1 MKQPRQSTILKTATR
16 NLHLVMAE
24 SSITAGLLAL
34 SIMTPFFKSIGLSQ
48 TEISETQ
55 MAYTVIVM
63 LLNFPLGYLA
73 DRISRKWANILGDFS
88 HVLVLLAYSQVGG
101 FWGAVI
107 CECFY
112 GVSSALT
119 DGVDQSLLKHFSD
132 RIAEETKVSKT
143 ELLRVKTARLAV
155 MREICNLTLLALG
168 GPIGAISFRLAIAL
182 SAVSHFIGGVISIF
196 ITDDSEKM
204 QPTHKNPVKD
214 LVRVARDVVKNP
226 MLRRRVAAYAVAREM
241 THGIIWVATP
251 LFIAAGIPLSVV
263 SFAWVGNALMA
274 MIGAYFA
281 GKYGKELSDANV
293 MFFAVFLMV
302 ASMLPMGIY
311 LDLSTVCLY
320 GLMGVIQGWTSAT
333 MLPIIQRYTKP
344 SEQTS
349 VISLAKVLAELLYIP
364 TVWIIGFA
372 ADIKLNYALFAVV
385 IIFLPLGLISIRS
398 LSKTT

>member
-1 MKQPRQSTILKTATR
+1 
-16 NLHLVMAE
+16 
-24 SSITAGLLAL
+24 
-34 SIMTPFFKSIGLSQ
+34 
-48 TEISETQ
+48 
-55 MAYTVIVM
+55 
-63 LLNFPLGYLA
+63 
-73 DRISRKWANILGDFS
+73 
-88 HVLVLLAYSQVGG
+88 
-101 FWGAVI
+101 
-107 CECFY
+107 
-112 GVSSALT
+112 
-119 DGVDQSLLKHFSD
+119 
-132 RIAEETKVSKT
+132 
-143 ELLRVKTARLAV
+143 